1 MGDRILVNENK
12 LGTLQFCGPVEFA
25 GGTWAGVELDEPE
38 GKNDGRVN
46 NITYFTTQPGFGVM
60 VPTNKVEKVFVNF
73 YQLVKPYKFHSANL
87 DCVYLFVILLFLDW
101 KELSTQVTHTNGK
114 SKK

>member
-73 YQLVKPYKFHSANL
+73 YPLVKSYKFSF
-87 DCVYLFVILLFLDW
+87 C
-101 KELSTQVTHTNGK
+101 K
-114 SKK
+114 S

>member
-60 VPTNKVEKVFVNF
+60 VPTNKIEKVHVNLCKLMKRMNF
-73 YQLVKPYKFHSANL
+73 SADL
-87 DCVYLFVILLFLDW
+87 GCVYPFVILLFLDW